1 VFVQIAQRPVA
12 KAIPPALPA
21 MFGCVVQH
29 VAPLTQC
36 REVRRRVVAGIV
48 IQMCAGQHDPR
59 HPHLRQR
66 DAQRRDPA
74 ALRRSPASPFAVPPA
89 PVAQM
94 RHPLQMRTATALAA
108 TARAVEPDRR
118 GQLRPVDRIEPA
130 VFGTDRHDDSMSR
143 PNRKGK
149 RKAWRATASYSRS
162 KSISP
167 NRSSVASAGGRG
179 YFSPVAQLNKTTSSS
194 ASTSPSRSACR

>member
-1 VFVQIAQRPVA
+1 MLVQVAQRPVA
-12 KAIPPALPA
+12 EAIPPALPA
-21 MFGCVVQH
+21 MLGRVVQH
-29 VAPLTQC
+29 VAPLAQR
-36 REVRRRVVAGIV
+36 REVRGRVITRIV
-48 IQMCAGQHDPR
+48 IEMRAGQHDPR

-66 DAQRRDPA
+66 NPQRRDPA
-74 ALRRSPASPFAVPPA
+74 TLGRSPASPLAIPPT

-94 RHPLQMRTATALAA
+94 RHALQMRTTAALA
-108 TARAVEPDRR
+108 TTTRAVKADRC

-149 RKAWRATASYSRS
+149 RKPRCATASYSRS

>member
-1 VFVQIAQRPVA
+1 MFVQVAQRPVA

-21 MFGCVVQH
+21 MFRRVVQH
-29 VAPLTQC
+29 VAPLAQR
-36 REVRRRVVAGIV
+36 REVRRRIITRIV
-48 IQMCAGQHDPR
+48 IEMRAGQHDPR
-59 HPHLRQR
+59 HPHLCQR
-66 DAQRRDPA
+66 NPQRRDPPA
-74 ALRRSPASPFAVPPA
+74 FRRSPASPLGVPPTS
-89 PVAQM
+89 VAEM
-94 RHPLQMRTATALAA
+94 RHPPQMWTAATLAA
-108 TARAVEPDRR
+108 TARTVEPDRG

-149 RKAWRATASYSRS
+149 RKPRRATACYSRS

-179 YFSPVAQLNKTTSSS
+179 YFNPVAQLNNTTSSS